1 MINLDYQA
9 AEAARTMIEQ
19 ATPFVRGIKT
29 NRSKLEN
36 VVTKSLGILQEQGMY
51 AATLY
56 LWTRK
61 SKEEDFAKLIRNSLY
76 SFSTTLLRMPGKAS
90 STATAAAYL
99 KFVSESLN
107 QKLPIMLM
115 MKDAWE
121 LALIYARYGAKTIPL
136 NPEPAGVGQP
146 SAGFTAEP
154 AAVQTK
160 AG

>member
-1 MINLDYQA
+1 MPPISNTQRDLPST
-9 AEAARTMIEQ
+9 R
-19 ATPFVRGIKT
+19 RG
-29 NRSKLEN
+29 SP
-36 VVTKSLGILQEQGMY
+36 
-51 AATLY
+51 
-56 LWTRK
+56 
-61 SKEEDFAKLIRNSLY
+61 
-76 SFSTTLLRMPGKAS
+76 LRGQRPS